1 MDEFRNVLSE
11 SHPHDLQTIRHY
23 IKWVSFRRMIH
34 NAFYFRA
41 HWIKPTQ
48 KQIHWIGRSS

>member
-1 MDEFRNVLSE
+1 MDEFINVLSDA
-11 SHPHDLQTIRHY
+11 HPHDLQTIRHY

-41 HWIKPTQ
+41 HWVKPTR
-48 KQIHWIGRSS
+48 KQFHWIGTR